1 MNFESIKTIND
12 LKRDVLEEFIKT
24 LPKEDKGNLRAFL
37 EEHPQKNAAGIF
49 TVVRAY
55 IFNTYFRKTPIRDKK
70 AATFASVLD
79 NLLQDDDDD
88 DAENSEEDI

>member
-1 MNFESIKTIND
+1 MNIESIRTIND

-24 LPKEDKGNLRAFL
+24 LPKEDKENLRKFL

-55 IFNTYFRKTPIRDKK
+55 IFNTYFRKTPIRDRK

-79 NLLQDDDDD
+79 NLLQDDEDENVEDDV
-88 DAENSEEDI
+88 

>member
-1 MNFESIKTIND
+1 MNIESIRTIND

-24 LPKEDKGNLRAFL
+24 LPKEDKENLRKFL

-55 IFNTYFRKTPIRDKK
+55 IFNTYFRKTPIRDRK

-79 NLLQDDDDD
+79 NLLQEDDD
-88 DAENSEEDI
+88 ENVEDNV

>member
-1 MNFESIKTIND
+1 MNIESIRTIND

-24 LPKEDKGNLRAFL
+24 LPKEDKENLRKFL

-55 IFNTYFRKTPIRDKK
+55 IFNTYFRKTPIRDRK

-79 NLLQDDDDD
+79 NLLQEDDD
-88 DAENSEEDI
+88 ENMEDNV

>member
-1 MNFESIKTIND
+1 MNIESIKSIND
-12 LKRDVLEEFIKT
+12 LKRDVLEEFIKD
-24 LPKEDKGNLRAFL
+24 LPKEDKESLRKFL
-37 EEHPQKNAAGIF
+37 DEHPQKNAAGVF

-79 NLLQDDDDD
+79 EILQDD
-88 DAENSEEDI
+88 E